1 MAGFPMKSFSD
12 PDPDPRLRTA
22 APAGL
27 RAGSVLVEFAM
38 VSLILYLLLGATLGM
53 GRLLFSAQVVQEAAR
68 VAAREL
74 ALTPLRPDIDFET
87 ALASDVVRQR
97 VFDPSFLVIDMDN
110 FPDETEMEA
119 FMATLPPVNQ
129 ALRPGMILDHGALP
143 PSVQPDP
150 EGRGG
155 SIGIKTGPKRIR
167 TLLRYP
173 GALLLNSSLPPGHP
187 SSGFSV
193 GIPAVVGRNKDG
205 VETIRWIP
213 VMEEI
218 RPDSLDPATGPFS
231 LMSPGP
237 QKGLA
242 AVRIN
247 YPFQSG
253 MLSGYQ
259 NGRRRVGQPNLDNPI
274 LARDSEVTAL
284 NAPTG
289 GVFRFASS
297 GEAGTYAGP
306 FGLGRQFALN
316 DELRPFR
323 KLLSGQAIF
332 RREVFE

>member
-1 MAGFPMKSFSD
+1 MKFSLD
-12 PDPDPRLRTA
+12 PDPDLRLRRA

-27 RAGSVLVEFAM
+27 REGSVLVEFAL
-38 VSLILYLLLGATLGM
+38 VSLVLYILLGATLGM

-87 ALASDVVRQR
+87 AMASDVVRER
-97 VFDPSFLVIDMDN
+97 VFDPSFLVIDMDA
-110 FPDETEMEA
+110 FPDETEVEA
-119 FMATLPPVNQ
+119 FLATLPPVNQ
-129 ALRPGMILDHGALP
+129 ALRPGMIIDHGTLP
-143 PSVQPDP
+143 ASLKPDP
-150 EGRGG
+150 EGGG
-155 SIGIKTGPKRIR
+155 SIGTIAGRERIR

-173 GALLLNSSLPPGHP
+173 GALLRSSSLPPGHP
-187 SSGFSV
+187 SSGFAV
-193 GIPAVVGRNKDG
+193 GIPAIVRRSKEG

-218 RPDSLDPATGPFS
+218 RPDPQDPATGPFS

-253 MLSGYQ
+253 MLSGYR
-259 NGRRRVGQPNLDNPI
+259 NGRRVLGQPNLDRPI
-274 LARDSEVTAL
+274 RARDSEVSAL
-284 NAPTG
+284 NAPIG
-289 GVFRFASS
+289 GVLRFASS
-297 GEAGTYAGP
+297 GESGTYAGP
-306 FGLGRQFALN
+306 FGLGRQFALG